1 MSWEA
6 AVTDELNLSRILQ
19 DHATDLAQLEN
30 RARRRNGEAYS
41 SAMWTRGFRQ
51 AVPAVIGWVWH
62 LQMRVNE
69 LTDVE
74 YLEELRKGAASL
86 YWPVIGAD
94 PTFPA
99 DCPTCGFQRLFGVD
113 GLCTECG
120 TELM

>member
-1 MSWEA
+1 MTWEA
-6 AVTDELNLSRILQ
+6 AMTDELNMTRILQ
-19 DHATDLAQLEN
+19 DHATELGQLED

-41 SAMWTRGFRQ
+41 STMWTRGYRQ
-51 AVPAVIGWVWH
+51 ATADVIAWVWH
-62 LQMRVNE
+62 LQSRVNE

-99 DCPTCGFQRLFGVD
+99 DCPTCGFQRLFD
-113 GLCTECG
+113 AEGLCPECG
-120 TELM
+120 WEMT